1 MSVTFRVVPHG
12 GDDYAACVKLRED
25 ILRIPLGLT
34 FTPEEIAAEDKQTHV
49 AGFDADGVLC
59 ATCALV
65 VYGDD
70 TLKMQRVAV
79 ADGRQ
84 GQGIGAGLLKFCE
97 THARENGYT
106 TIVAN
111 ARGTAVPFYEKHGY
125 VTQGEIFEEQGIP
138 HIRVARALS

>member
-12 GDDYAACVKLRED
+12 GDDYAACVKLREA
-25 ILRIPLGLT
+25 ILRVPLGLA
-34 FTPEEIAAEDKQTHV
+34 FTDEEIAAEHDQTHI

-65 VYGDD
+65 AYGDD

-84 GQGIGAGLLKFCE
+84 GQGIGAGLLGFCE
-97 THARENGYT
+97 THARENGYR
-106 TIVAN
+106 TIIAN
-111 ARGTAVPFYEKHGY
+111 ARGTAAPFYEKHGY
-125 VTQGEIFEEQGIP
+125 MTEGEPFEEQGIP
-138 HIRVARALS
+138 HIRVTRDII